1 LNLSKESPSMKIVAV
16 DQTGRQR
23 RNAARGFHAG
33 EFAACIS
40 AATASPPRHRAAG
53 AAP

>member
-1 LNLSKESPSMKIVAV
+1 MKIDAI

-33 EFAACIS
+33 EFAACIG
-40 AATASPPRHRAAG
+40 AAMASPPRDGAAG
-53 AAP
+53 AAR